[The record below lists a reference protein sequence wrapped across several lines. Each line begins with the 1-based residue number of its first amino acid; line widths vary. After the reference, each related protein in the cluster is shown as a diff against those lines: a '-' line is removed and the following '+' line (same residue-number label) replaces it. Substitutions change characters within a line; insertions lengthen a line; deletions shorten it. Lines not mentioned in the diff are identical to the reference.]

1 MEIRVLGPLV
11 ARHKAAQAVPSAGK
25 PRKVLA
31 LMLLNEQQM
40 VPVSALINELW
51 DDEPPRSALTTLQ
64 TYVLHL
70 RKLFADTLGLSP
82 SQVSKQ
88 ILQTRNTGYLLS
100 LGDADLDLREYR
112 RLEQAGRSALQSGD
126 DAAAVETF
134 ARALGLWRGSALID
148 VEHGRLLEAEVAR
161 LEQSRLT
168 MVEYQV
174 EATLRLGR
182 HRESLS
188 DLAGLVVQ
196 HRFHENLHAQYMLA
210 LHRSGCRT
218 RALEIYHRLRTSMI
232 DELGLEPSPKLQWLH
247 HAVLTSEPQLDELR
261 RIPEPRSDNGRA
273 RAALRAPDQHVPHAR
288 LKDPTKEL
296 RPRSA

>member
-11 ARHKAAQAVPSAGK
+11 AHHEAAQAVPSAGK

-31 LMLLNEQQM
+31 MLLLNEQQM
-40 VPVSALINELW
+40 VPVSALVSELW
-51 DDEPPRSALTTLQ
+51 DGEPPRSARTTLQ
-64 TYVLHL
+64 TYVLQL

-82 SQVSKQ
+82 SQVTKQ
-88 ILQTRNTGYLLS
+88 VLQTRNGGYLFAP
-100 LGDADLDLREYR
+100 GQAALDLREYR
-112 RLEQAGRSALQSGD
+112 RLEQAGLSAMRGGD
-126 DAAAVETF
+126 DAAAVEIF
-134 ARALGLWRGSALID
+134 DRALGLWRGSALSD

-174 EATLRLGR
+174 EAGLRLGR

-188 DLAGLVVQ
+188 ELAGLVVQ

-218 RALEIYHRLRTSMI
+218 RALEVYHRLRASMI

-247 HAVLTSEPQLDELR
+247 HAVLTSEPELDELR
-261 RIPEPRSDNGRA
+261 KIPEARSEMGVPR
-273 RAALRAPDQHVPHAR
+273 L
-288 LKDPTKEL
+288 
-296 RPRSA
+296 RSAPRINTGYKSA

>member
-11 ARHKAAQAVPSAGK
+11 ARHEAAQAVPSAGK

-31 LMLLNEQQM
+31 LLLLNEQQM
-40 VPVSALINELW
+40 VPVSALVDELW
-51 DDEPPRSALTTLQ
+51 DGEPPRSAMTTLQ

-70 RKLFADTLGLSP
+70 RKLFADALGLST
-82 SQVSKQ
+82 SQVAKQ
-88 ILQTRNTGYLLS
+88 VLQTRNTGYLLS
-100 LGDADLDLREYR
+100 LGDAALDLREYQQ
-112 RLEQAGRSALQSGD
+112 LERTGRSILQNGD
-126 DAAAVETF
+126 DAGAVETF
-134 ARALGLWRGSALID
+134 SRALALWRGSVLSD

-168 MVEYQV
+168 MVECQV
-174 EATLRLGR
+174 EAALRLGR

-218 RALEIYHRLRTSMI
+218 RALEIYHRLRTSMV

-247 HAVLTSEPQLDELR
+247 HAVLTSEPQLHELR
-261 RIPEPRSDNGRA
+261 NIPEPGSDNG
-273 RAALRAPDQHVPHAR
+273 HVQVSVR
-288 LKDPTKEL
+288 TKVDS
-296 RPRSA
+296 RHTRRT

>member
-1 MEIRVLGPLV
+1 MLSTKGATSVEIRVLGPLV
-11 ARHKAAQAVPSAGK
+11 AHHKAAQAVPSAGK

-31 LMLLNEQQM
+31 LLLLNEQQM
-40 VPVSALINELW
+40 VPASALLSELW
-51 DDEPPRSALTTLQ
+51 DDKPPRSAMTTLQ

-82 SQVSKQ
+82 SQVAKQ
-88 ILQTRNTGYLLS
+88 VLQTRNTGYLIS
-100 LGDADLDLREYR
+100 AGDAALDLREYR
-112 RLEQAGRSALQSGD
+112 RLEQAGLSALQCGD
-126 DAAAVETF
+126 DTAAVETF
-134 ARALGLWRGSALID
+134 DRALRLWQGSVLSD
-148 VEHGRLLEAEVAR
+148 VEHGRLLEAEAAR

-174 EATLRLGR
+174 EAKLRLGR

-188 DLAGLVVQ
+188 GLAGLVVL

-218 RALEIYHRLRTSMI
+218 RALEVYHRLRVSMI

-247 HAVLTSEPQLDELR
+247 HAMLTADPQLDDLR
-261 RIPEPRSDNGRA
+261 RVPELEMG
-273 RAALRAPDQHVPHAR
+273 VP
-288 LKDPTKEL
+288 
-296 RPRSA
+296 RPRSALRIKPGHKLA

>member
-11 ARHKAAQAVPSAGK
+11 VHHEAAQAVPSAGK

-31 LMLLNEQQM
+31 LLLLNEQQI
-40 VPVSALINELW
+40 VPVSALVSELW
-51 DDEPPRSALTTLQ
+51 DDEPPRSAMTTLQ
-64 TYVLHL
+64 TYVLQL

-82 SQVSKQ
+82 SQVAKQ
-88 ILQTRNTGYLLS
+88 VLQTRNAGYLFS
-100 LGDADLDLREYR
+100 PGEAALDLREYR
-112 RLEQAGRSALQSGD
+112 RLEQAGLSAMQCGD

-134 ARALGLWRGSALID
+134 DRALRLWRGSVLSD
-148 VEHGRLLEAEVAR
+148 VEHGRLLEAEAAR

-174 EATLRLGR
+174 EAKLRLGR

-188 DLAGLVVQ
+188 GLAGLVVQ

-218 RALEIYHRLRTSMI
+218 RALDVYHRLRASMI

-247 HAVLTSEPQLDELR
+247 HAMLTSAPQLDELR
-261 RIPEPRSDNGRA
+261 KI
-273 RAALRAPDQHVPHAR
+273 
-288 LKDPTKEL
+288 TEL
-296 RPRSA
+296 EMGTSRPRSVLRINTGHKLA